1 MMSIRYAK
9 LLFISITAA
18 FLLCACGRQADTSG
32 AKTPPKVVY
41 TKPVVRDIVLW
52 DDYTAK
58 IEAIASVNIRAQV
71 GGYLKSINFKEG
83 ENVEKG
89 DLLFVIDPR
98 PYEAALASAE
108 AELAEAK
115 ARVELAKTNLERAK
129 ELYAADVVAKE
140 LLDTRNCEMLS
151 SNAVLASAEAK
162 VRNAKLNLEYT
173 SIRAPMSGKISE
185 ALVDI
190 GNLIV
195 ADSTLLTR
203 IVDDSSV
210 QAYFELSERDVVA
223 YRDCGLFNKIDIKAG
238 TGPTVD
244 LRLFEHKNKTYNGV
258 LNYYDNEIS
267 SESASLTMRADF
279 DNSKRQ
285 LSPGMY
291 GTISVPGYT
300 VKNAILVPDTA
311 IGTDLVSRYV
321 MTIGDDNKVKY
332 NPVEVGRLVGKYAIV
347 TSGVTPSD
355 RIVVSGLH
363 RAAPG
368 ILVEPVEEV
377 SKEK

>member
-1 MMSIRYAK
+1 MTSIRYAK
-9 LLFISITAA
+9 LLFIGIPAA

-238 TGPTVD
+238 TGPTVS
-244 LRLFEHKNKTYNGV
+244 LRLFEHKDKTYNGV

-291 GTISVPGYT
+291 
-300 VKNAILVPDTA
+300 VKKATKDTMDHVQNALIAITLVLSAVRPHGVCRGHQWAIL
-311 IGTDLVSRYV
+311 
-321 MTIGDDNKVKY
+321 
-332 NPVEVGRLVGKYAIV
+332 
-347 TSGVTPSD
+347 
-355 RIVVSGLH
+355 
-363 RAAPG
+363 
-368 ILVEPVEEV
+368 
-377 SKEK
+377 